1 MTAIAKKE
9 LKSYFHSPVGYVFLG
24 IMLLLFG
31 LYYTQVLFLQS
42 SDYIPV
48 IYSALLVWIMVI
60 LLPIITMRT
69 FSEEIKNKS
78 DQGLLTAPVGV
89 FSIVMGKFLAAF
101 LMFAIALGATLIPA
115 VIITFFSSPD
125 WAKIFC
131 TFVGMLLCGGSLI
144 AIGIFVSSLTQSQI
158 VAAIGTFGISM
169 LLLLVG
175 GLAGNVS
182 NEALKN
188 ALNWISFDSRF
199 QPFSNGIFNIS
210 SLVYFLSI
218 AAVFLFLTARKL
230 ESRRWG

>member
-89 FSIVMGKFLAAF
+89 FSIVMGKFFAAF
-101 LMFAIALGATLIPA
+101 LMFAIALAATLIPA

>member
-101 LMFAIALGATLIPA
+101 LMFAIALAATLIPA